1 MTNTVALELIKIF
14 DNILEFMRTSKNKLS
29 LEEVEILSAEMY
41 KIFSL
46 QAFTYEVELP
56 YNFES
61 ESEIVINASKDSF
74 EQDSEVIALRKFIN
88 VVEKNKAQNYQKMI
102 KDFANNIDANTIEQL
117 PNKNLPYNLVH
128 IGTIKT

>member
-14 DNILEFMRTSKNKLS
+14 DNLLEFMRTSKNKLS

-88 VVEKNKAQNYQKMI
+88 VVEKNKAQNYPKMI
-102 KDFANNIDANTIEQL
+102 KDPSNNIDVNA
-117 PNKNLPYNLVH
+117 
-128 IGTIKT
+128 IK

>member
-14 DNILEFMRTSKNKLS
+14 DNLLEFMRTSKNKLS

-102 KDFANNIDANTIEQL
+102 KDPSNNIDVNA
-117 PNKNLPYNLVH
+117 
-128 IGTIKT
+128 IK